1 MSRRHALLL
10 AMAAVGVTL
19 LLAAAFVGHAS
30 SGMNADSP
38 KNGRTMRLNLSGT
51 DVDFTDPSLAF
62 TTSSWQIE
70 YATALELYNYPDGP
84 APLGSQL
91 QPEAAT
97 GFPRVTNDGKTYT
110 IQIRSGLRLSN
121 GATVTAANFAEAI
134 NRTLS
139 KAMQAEPAWIAPD
152 IVGAAAVRAGTSSK
166 VSGVVA
172 RGNTLIIKLREPDG
186 ALPAKLATP
195 PFQAL
200 PLNIATDPHGVSVYP
215 SGGPYHIVSRTI
227 GRRIVLKRN
236 KYYGG
241 DRPAYVDT
249 FIISTNTDFDQSLH
263 QVERGQVAYDMGG
276 LPPSA
281 PAELG
286 KLYGVNR
293 GQFWVTPLVE
303 TDYVAL
309 NTSRPPFSQLALRK
323 AANYAIDRPAML
335 LQRGAYAGTVTDQIL
350 PPGMPGFRR
359 YTPYPLTG
367 PDFAKARALAGNK
380 CGTIRLDTATTP
392 TGTAV
397 ALAQVV
403 EYDLSQMGCTVNV
416 KIFDSPSQLYAVDGT
431 RGEPFDAA
439 LVGWNHVYADPGFFI
454 DWLLNGD
461 NIQAA
466 GNNNIAY
473 LNVPKLNRQIGV
485 ANRMLGT
492 ARDRAYGALDVLITG
507 KYAPWVAY
515 DNRNQREFISART
528 GGYLFQPA
536 LAFADLD
543 TFYVK

>member
-1 MSRRHALLL
+1 
-10 AMAAVGVTL
+10 MATAGVIL
-19 LLAAAFVGHAS
+19 LLAAGFSGRAS
-30 SGMNADSP
+30 SSMSADSP
-38 KNGRTMRLNLSGT
+38 KTGGTMRLNLSGT

-62 TTSSWQIE
+62 TPSSWEIE
-70 YATALELYNYPDGP
+70 YATALELYNYPDEP

-97 GFPRVTNDGKTYT
+97 AFPLVTNDGKTYT

-121 GATVTAANFAEAI
+121 GAKVTAANFALAI
-134 NRTLS
+134 DRTLS

-152 IVGAAAVRAGTSSK
+152 IVGATAVRAGTSSK

-172 RGNTLIIKLREPDG
+172 HGDTLIIKLREPDG

-200 PLNIATDPHGVSVYP
+200 PLDIATDPHGVSVYP

-236 KYYGG
+236 EYYRGN
-241 DRPAYVDT
+241 RPAYVDT

-263 QVERGQVAYDMGG
+263 QVESGQVAFDMGG
-276 LPPSA
+276 LPPAA
-281 PAELG
+281 PAQLG
-286 KLYGVNR
+286 KLYGVNK
-293 GQFWVTPLVE
+293 GQFWVNPLVE

-323 AANYAIDRPAML
+323 AANYALDRPAML
-335 LQRGAYAGTVTDQIL
+335 LQRGAYAGTLTDQIL

-367 PDFAKARALAGNK
+367 PDFAKARALAGNR
-380 CGTIRLDTATTP
+380 CGTVRLDAFTTP
-392 TGTAV
+392 TGTAQ

-416 KIFDSPSQLYAVDGT
+416 KVFDNASELYTVDGT

-439 LVGWNHVYADPGFFI
+439 LVGWNHVYTDPGFFV
-454 DWLLNGD
+454 DWLLNGN
-461 NIQAA
+461 NIQPA
-466 GNNNIAY
+466 GNNNLAY
-473 LNVPKLNRQIGV
+473 LNVPKLNRLMRS
-485 ANRMLGT
+485 ANRMLGA

-507 KYAPWVAY
+507 KYAPWLAY
-515 DNRNQREFISART
+515 DNRNQRDFISART

-536 LAFADLD
+536 LSFADLD